1 MSLTLSC
8 KKLLD
13 IPAGF
18 WTTIRN
24 ASKKTGGSTKNPK
37 EKGRPKHRGW
47 RVQDGH
53 FVSQGTILA
62 TQLKPRF
69 HPGLNVIIYLSSMNK
84 VIMLIN
90 QLLLG
95 GLWKEWNTIC

>member
-1 MSLTLSC
+1 MSLTSSC

-69 HPGLNVIIYLSSMNK
+69 HPGLNVIIHSSSTIIILILITFLSF
-84 VIMLIN
+84 
-90 QLLLG
+90 
-95 GLWKEWNTIC
+95 